1 MPTRTS
7 PAGAAALRDG
17 TVDGDLD
24 AALVAAAEVAAG
36 VDAAFAAV
44 RAGMARSP
52 ERRDWQS
59 SGKPRDA
66 VTARW
71 RCGQIHRP

>member
-7 PAGAAALRDG
+7 PADAAALRDG
-17 TVDGDLD
+17 EVDGVLD
-24 AALVAAAEVAAG
+24 GALDGGAEVAAG
-36 VDAAFAAV
+36 FAAAFAAV

-52 ERRDWQS
+52 ETRDWQS

-66 VTARW
+66 VTAPW